1 MNIYELRELIN
12 SLNPETDLDLIV
24 FYKKKEKELL
34 EKISNKIN
42 AALKAK

>member
-42 AALKAK
+42 VALKAK